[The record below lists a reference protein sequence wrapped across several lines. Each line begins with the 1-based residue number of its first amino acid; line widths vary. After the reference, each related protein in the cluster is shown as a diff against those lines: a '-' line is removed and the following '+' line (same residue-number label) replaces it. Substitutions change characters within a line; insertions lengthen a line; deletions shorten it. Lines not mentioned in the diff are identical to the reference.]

1 MTILHLFIQIMNY
14 YISYIDEG
22 VIMTPRENLLKLLRR
37 ENHETIPVE
46 MDFCPT
52 IKELY
57 KKETGSDLPYHEY
70 FDFPER
76 SVAEIKLPASASED
90 WTRFYPEELAPGTT
104 FDTWG
109 VAHEPGSEEAKHM
122 TRMHHPLK
130 GASFD
135 EIKAYP
141 FPRWDLASDSHMKK
155 QADKIK
161 ESGYAAA
168 GYQACTIWETS
179 WYIRSME
186 DLMMDMAM
194 EDEKAVWLL
203 DKITDDSCIRAAAFA
218 RAGVDILHL
227 GDDVGMQFNTMLST
241 DMWRQWLKPRLKR
254 VIDAARA
261 EKPDILIFYHSCGF
275 VIPFIEDFIEI
286 GIDILNPAQ
295 PECMDFADLF
305 KQFGGRISFW
315 GAIGTQ
321 TTMPFGTLEEVRN
334 EVEKD
339 LKIAGPRGGFFPAP
353 THLLEPEVPWENIM
367 AYVQACRD
375 WKW

>member
-1 MTILHLFIQIMNY
+1 MTQ
-14 YISYIDEG
+14 
-22 VIMTPRENLLKLLRR
+22 RENLLKLLRR
-37 ENHETIPVE
+37 ERHDFIPVE
-46 MDFCPT
+46 LMLCPSLV
-52 IKELY
+52 ELY
-57 KKETGSDLPYHEY
+57 KRETGSDKPYGEY
-70 FDFPER
+70 FDMPER
-76 SVAEIKLPASASED
+76 GVEGPVLPPRKTPDWAS
-90 WTRFYPEELAPGTT
+90 FYKEELAPGTT

-109 VAHEPGSEEAKHM
+109 VAHEPGSAEAAHM
-122 TRMHHPLK
+122 TRMYHPLK
-130 GASFD
+130 GASLD
-135 EIKAYP
+135 GIKSYP
-141 FPRWDLASDSHMKK
+141 WPEWDRADASAMKA
-155 QADKIK
+155 QADRIK
-161 ESGYAAA
+161 EEGYSPA

-179 WYIRSME
+179 WYVRSME

-194 EDEKAVWLL
+194 EDEKASWIL
-203 DKITDDSCIRAAAFA
+203 DRVTNDSCLRAAAFA

-275 VIPFIEDFIEI
+275 VTPFINDFIEI

-305 KQFGGRISFW
+305 KEFGGRISFW

-321 TTMPFGTLEEVRN
+321 TTMPFGTPEEVRA
-334 EVEKD
+334 EVERD
-339 LKIAGPRGGFFPAP
+339 LAIAGPTGGFFPAP
-353 THLLEPEVPWENIM
+353 THLLEPEVPWANIE

-375 WKW
+375 WRW